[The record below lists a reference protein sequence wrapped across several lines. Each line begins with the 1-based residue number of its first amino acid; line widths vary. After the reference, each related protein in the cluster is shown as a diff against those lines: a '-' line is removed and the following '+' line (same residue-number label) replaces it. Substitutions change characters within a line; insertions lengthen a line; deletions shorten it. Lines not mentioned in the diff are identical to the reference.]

1 LKSKWLKRVEESD
14 IDDLIFANCTDYL
27 EDINPTDSSTTQQRP
42 ASPSNWR
49 GRLSPEQGP
58 NFVDDSQKF
67 AGQSFIPGAS
77 GLRNVGGG
85 KIYIQNEFRSAH
97 GASRNTSRAP
107 SVHVDDFYSSS

>member
-1 LKSKWLKRVEESD
+1 MKKLTGCAEDSD

-27 EDINPTDSSTTQQRP
+27 EDINAIEPSTTQQRP
-42 ASPSNWR
+42 ASPSYWR
-49 GRLSPEQGP
+49 GRISPEQGTNYADDFQRLSGP
-58 NFVDDSQKF
+58 NISPA
-67 AGQSFIPGAS
+67 AG

-107 SVHVDDFYSSS
+107 SVHVDDFYSSN